1 MSCCHTPER
10 LRGTKVA
17 LQYSPVTGEWNVK
30 GKSED
35 SRDNVRANATYGT
48 KRINAYAI
56 FENSLNQRDVRIF
69 DTIRDSEGEHRVFN
83 AKETAIAQQ
92 KQEAMNEA
100 FKEWFSK
107 TRSAGKRCAANTT
120 RYSMQSGLANMT
132 GAISVLP
139 A

>member
-1 MSCCHTPER
+1 MLEQIQPKDLSAAEISVRIGASWVDREYYQQFLFELLHTPER

-56 FENSLNQRDVRIF
+56 FENSLNQRDV
-69 DTIRDSEGEHRVFN
+69 
-83 AKETAIAQQ
+83 A
-92 KQEAMNEA
+92 
-100 FKEWFSK
+100 
-107 TRSAGKRCAANTT
+107 
-120 RYSMQSGLANMT
+120 YL
-132 GAISVLP
+132 
-139 A
+139 